1 MVLYRVDC
9 TEWCCTEWR
18 ALSGV
23 VRSGV
28 HRVVLYGVMNVH

>member
-1 MVLYRVDC
+1 VVRSGGC
-9 TEWCCTEWR
+9 